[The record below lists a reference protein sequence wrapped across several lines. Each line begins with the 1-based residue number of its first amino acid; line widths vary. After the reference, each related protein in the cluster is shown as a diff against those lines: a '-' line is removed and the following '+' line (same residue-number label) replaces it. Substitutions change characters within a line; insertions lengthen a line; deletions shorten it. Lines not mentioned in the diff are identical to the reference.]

1 MAESLQPGSG
11 TWGPAQPAMLSTL
24 PSPILILKGL
34 GALPADKMC
43 VCVCV
48 CVCVCLSRS
57 VVSDSL
63 QPHGP

>member
-48 CVCVCLSRS
+48 FESFSRVRLFAAS
-57 VVSDSL
+57 WTVTC
-63 QPHGP
+63 

>member
-11 TWGPAQPAMLSTL
+11 TWGPTQLAVLSIL

-34 GALPADKMC
+34 EALPADKMY
-43 VCVCV
+43 V
-48 CVCVCLSRS
+48 CVCVCLCVWSCS
-57 VVSDSL
+57 VMSDSL

>member
-34 GALPADKMC
+34 GALPADNQTK
-43 VCVCV
+43 VNNFSELILINDV
-48 CVCVCLSRS
+48 
-57 VVSDSL
+57 
-63 QPHGP
+63 PF